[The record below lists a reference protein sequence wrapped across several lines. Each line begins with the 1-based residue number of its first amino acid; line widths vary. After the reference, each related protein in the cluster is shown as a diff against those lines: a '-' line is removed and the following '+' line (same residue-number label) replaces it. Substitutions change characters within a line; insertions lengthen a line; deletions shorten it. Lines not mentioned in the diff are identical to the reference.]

1 MNLEIETALS
11 SWLRAQPAFD
21 GVPVHTGQSSD
32 EIPND
37 QPVIVV
43 GVDTTEVIGLSL
55 YKITASVVLVTP
67 SLLEGSLELHSG
79 LSSALRSCLI
89 SATALGAAFPAGA
102 TQTPTPRNQSSKST
116 TASPSATPP
125 PSSASSRPK
134 PNAPRN
140 HAHSHRR
147 HLAGPAPAKRPAQ
160 RAARRLQGQ
169 ASGRRTDSRG
179 NARR

>member
-11 SWLRAQPAFD
+11 SWLRSLPEFD
-21 GVPVHTGQSSD
+21 GIAIHTGQSSD

-89 SATALGAAFPAGA
+89 SATALGAAFPAGM
-102 TQTPTPRNQSSKST
+102 T
-116 TASPSATPP
+116 
-125 PSSASSRPK
+125 
-134 PNAPRN
+134 
-140 HAHSHRR
+140 
-147 HLAGPAPAKRPAQ
+147 LAGAVLSSLSESRQ
-160 RAARRLQGQ
+160 SDRWINTAAITLGVVT
-169 ASGRRTDSRG
+169 AI
-179 NARR
+179 

>member
-11 SWLRAQPAFD
+11 SWLRSLPEFD
-21 GVPVHTGQSSD
+21 GIAIHTGQSSD

-89 SATALGAAFPAGA
+89 SATALGAAFPAGM
-102 TQTPTPRNQSSKST
+102 T
-116 TASPSATPP
+116 
-125 PSSASSRPK
+125 
-134 PNAPRN
+134 
-140 HAHSHRR
+140 
-147 HLAGPAPAKRPAQ
+147 LAGAVLSSLSESRQSDRWVKT
-160 RAARRLQGQ
+160 AAITLGVVT
-169 ASGRRTDSRG
+169 AI
-179 NARR
+179 